1 MTPAS
6 PFAVGT
12 FYRFAPVADVAGLAA
27 AVRGACAAHDVR
39 GTVSIAPEGV
49 NGALAGS
56 RAAIDAAAE
65 LALLPAFP
73 GLRLHYSPTPSPTA
87 AFRRLKVRTKA
98 ESVTFG
104 EALGGQPVGEHVDAQ
119 AWNALLADPA
129 VRVVDAR
136 NSYESAIGA
145 FPGATLLETAAFG
158 EFREAVRA
166 GRCGDGRAPV
176 AMYCTGG
183 IRCEKASAHLLAQG
197 FEQVYQLHG
206 GILGYLSAC
215 HGDEAGPASGRPED
229 RFAGE
234 CFVFDDRVALAADL
248 GAGSY
253 RMCSA
258 CRAVPTRSAHG
269 TCHVCDAGAA
279 PGLRAR
285 PAGPA
290 SRSDRSDP

>member
-1 MTPAS
+1 MTPAT
-6 PFAVGT
+6 PFAVGA

-27 AVRGACAAHDVR
+27 AVRAACAAHDLR
-39 GTVSIAPEGV
+39 GTVLIAPEGV

-98 ESVTFG
+98 EIVTFG
-104 EALGGQPVGEHVDAQ
+104 EALGSQPVGEHVDAQ

-136 NSYESAIGA
+136 NSYETAIGA
-145 FPGATLLETAAFG
+145 FPGATKLKTANFG
-158 EFREAVRA
+158 EFRGAVRT

-197 FEQVYQLHG
+197 FEQVYQLDG

-215 HGDEAGPASGRPED
+215 QEPPDEAASAPGRPEN

-258 CRAVPTRSAHG
+258 CRAVPTQSAHG
-269 TCHVCDAGAA
+269 TCHVCDA
-279 PGLRAR
+279 
-285 PAGPA
+285 
-290 SRSDRSDP
+290 